1 MVTKKQHYVP
11 ELLLQRFAIR
21 SGDEKRINVYDLS
34 RCQYRSNQNTKN
46 VCSGNYT
53 YDRDNSFENFL
64 DRYIETPAGA
74 ELEKLSNSLGKIS
87 STPSTVLLQFLL
99 VQLAR
104 TRRAYQ
110 GNMEFVNSMM
120 RTVFTEAANLNGWD
134 SKIASQLS
142 IEPKEP
148 RAVLAYL
155 AAYAATQYRQLSDL
169 AVCLVVNQTNEEFI
183 LSDHPVYQ
191 HNWYLRDSSDLLAN
205 SITVRGVQFFVPIS
219 PSMTCCLYDP
229 LVYVYRSHSR
239 NEVVAAT
246 LDDVRIMNS
255 FQALNAES
263 LLMAKSESM
272 SSILQDLGRKYADKH
287 ALTASAMNTPARQVD
302 DGTLRST
309 HIARRHQTRVPAM
322 PSFIRI
328 RNRVRRRAVEC
339 SHRRPDVV
347 LAHELV
353 DKERK
358 RRENVR

>member
-21 SGDEKRINVYDLS
+21 SGDEKRINVYDFS
-34 RCQYRSNQNTKN
+34 RMQYRPNQNTKN

-53 YDRDNSFENFL
+53 YDKDNSFENFL
-64 DRYIETPAGA
+64 EKYIESPAA
-74 ELEKLSNSLGKIS
+74 VELERLSIS
-87 STPSTVLLQFLL
+87 SGKAGTTPSSVLLQFLL

-104 TRRAYQ
+104 TRQAYQ
-110 GNMEFVNSMM
+110 GNIEFVNSMM
-120 RTVFTEAANLNGWD
+120 RTVFTEAARLNGWD
-134 SKIASQLS
+134 TKIASQMS

-155 AAYAATQYRQLSDL
+155 AAYAASQYRQLADL
-169 AVCLVVNQTNEEFI
+169 AVCLVVNQTSEEFI

-205 SITVRGVQFFVPIS
+205 SITVRGVQFFIPIS

-246 LDDVRIMNS
+246 LEDVRIMNS

-263 LLMAKSESM
+263 LLMAKSEGM
-272 SSILQDLGRKYADKH
+272 WSILLELGKRYADKQ
-287 ALTASAMNTPARQVD
+287 AFTASAMNMPARQVD
-302 DGTLRST
+302 DSTLRST

-322 PSFIRI
+322 PSFIKI
-328 RNRVRRRAVEC
+328 RNRVRRRPVDC
-339 SHRRPDVV
+339 SHRCPDVV
-347 LAHELV
+347 LVHELV
-353 DKERK
+353 DEERK
-358 RRENVR
+358 RRENAL